1 MRHRWSGVDGA
12 GIVSTSLRHIV
23 DTYTEVSRARRWSRA
38 WKKAAKRGEVDGEA
52 LCVLQN
58 AWAEQG
64 ARIAEL
70 EDALRSAANT
80 LEKAGWH
87 YCAKLARVVLE
98 GPNE

>member
-1 MRHRWSGVDGA
+1 MIDAIILYASPPV
-12 GIVSTSLRHIV
+12 
-23 DTYTEVSRARRWSRA
+23 ERARRWSRA

-70 EDALRSAANT
+70 EKLLREGVEGFGRALVQTSDA
-80 LEKAGWH
+80 
-87 YCAKLARVVLE
+87 ARVQDWRRRARGLLGTATVVTS
-98 GPNE
+98 